1 MLNRVRFC
9 GPSKTQFRTLLFAL
23 NRSTRLSEIKTGRVG
38 AIGIDGRAPKIEGEE
53 SEDRVF
59 HSAKGFMLVEVSMV
73 AFETREN
80 EAEDWMCSEPEME
93 NSWRV
98 DIA

>member
-1 MLNRVRFC
+1 MSTFRNEVREPEELVLNSVRFC
-9 GPSKTQFRTLLFAL
+9 GPSRTQFRTLLLAL

-53 SEDRVF
+53 SEERVF

-73 AFETREN
+73 MFETRER
-80 EAEDWMCSEPEME
+80 EAED
-93 NSWRV
+93 
-98 DIA
+98 